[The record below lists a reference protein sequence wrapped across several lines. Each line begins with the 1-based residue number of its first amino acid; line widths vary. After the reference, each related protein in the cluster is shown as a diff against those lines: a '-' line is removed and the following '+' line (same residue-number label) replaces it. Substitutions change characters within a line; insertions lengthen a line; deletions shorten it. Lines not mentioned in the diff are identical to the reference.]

1 MCLLQIFVVSP
12 VGHLYNGFL
21 KDSYSDPKVVAVFL
35 NVGKSLVI
43 VPFKHVLNLNQK
55 NRIKKNGLKTLLVVY
70 IDAEQQV
77 HFHRRRMRYETALSR
92 AARQVGLGDLWAG

>member
-1 MCLLQIFVVSP
+1 M
-12 VGHLYNGFL
+12 
-21 KDSYSDPKVVAVFL
+21 
-35 NVGKSLVI
+35 
-43 VPFKHVLNLNQK
+43 
-55 NRIKKNGLKTLLVVY
+55 LLVVY